1 MKKKRTRGVFTEL
14 TENNIANGILDSF
27 LDFLPH
33 IYGYTDSQKGEP
45 SMSKDIQELHA
56 QYLHILNDKQ
66 FRKTINRL
74 GDIEHRILQY
84 HCYTDPELTY
94 GLFTQER
101 NGEKSEYLIVR
112 APFPMRK
119 QTRQEL
125 RVYLGK
131 LSDYQGKSL
140 EDLQMDK
147 KFIKVAV
154 EKMKEAMREQMD
166 LL

>member
-14 TENNIANGILDSF
+14 SEQNIANCILDSF
-27 LDFLPH
+27 LEFIPH
-33 IYGYTDSQKGEP
+33 IYGYADSLKDEP

-56 QYLHILNDKQ
+56 VYLELLNDSK
-66 FRKTINRL
+66 FRKTLNRL
-74 GDIEHRILQY
+74 ADIEHRILQY
-84 HCYTDPELTY
+84 HCYKSPELTY

-101 NGEKSEYLIVR
+101 NGEKSEYIIVR

-140 EDLQMDK
+140 EDLQKDK

>member
-14 TENNIANGILDSF
+14 SEQNIANGILDSF
-27 LDFLPH
+27 LEFIPH
-33 IYGYTDSQKGEP
+33 IYGYTDSIKGEP

-56 QYLHILNDKQ
+56 EYLELLNDSK
-66 FRKTINRL
+66 FREKINRL

-84 HCYTDPELTY
+84 HCFTDVELTY

-101 NGEKSEYLIVR
+101 NGEKSEYIIVR

-131 LSDYQGKSL
+131 LSDYQGKTL
-140 EDLQMDK
+140 EDLQKDK

-166 LL
+166 TL